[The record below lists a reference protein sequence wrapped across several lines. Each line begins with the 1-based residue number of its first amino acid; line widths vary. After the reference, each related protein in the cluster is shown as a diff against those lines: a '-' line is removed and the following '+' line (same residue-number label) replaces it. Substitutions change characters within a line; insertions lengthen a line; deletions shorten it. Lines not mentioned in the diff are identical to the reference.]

1 MDRSIDRPID
11 RSIHRSIDRSIDR
24 PHRISHRIGD
34 RISPIGDRIASDRT
48 SGIFSRVFLCFFAC
62 LRARAVVSCLIHS
75 RASRVDPRSRRR
87 RLRRRQR
94 DLSSSCYIGTYV
106 FCAWR
111 SRRASRVAARAFAF
125 ARMPF
130 ARVTR
135 RANVILNDASAARA
149 SAGCARA
156 CARVM
161 VWGVVVRDRAR
172 TGVGARSRAR
182 IVRAHRGRSVPSRMM
197 MPTRREISRV
207 ANVRVARRVRWGIAR
222 AHGREGVEDICLHA
236 CASRTCVIAR
246 RGGRGRGECVI
257 ENSCAPQGDEVARG
271 VHVTPCGSARM
282 AYISR

>member
-11 RSIHRSIDRSIDR
+11 RSIHRSIDRPIDR

-106 FCAWR
+106 FCGV
-111 SRRASRVAARAFAF
+111 ASRMIWRGCLRAHSFACARK
-125 ARMPF
+125 PF

-149 SAGCARA
+149 SAGWARA

-161 VWGVVVRDRAR
+161 VWGVVARDRAR
-172 TGVGARSRAR
+172 TGVGARLARAHRVRASWAFGPLSDDADATGDLARRVCASRVACGGGSRAR
-182 IVRAHRGRSVPSRMM
+182 
-197 MPTRREISRV
+197 T
-207 ANVRVARRVRWGIAR
+207 
-222 AHGREGVEDICLHA
+222 
-236 CASRTCVIAR
+236 
-246 RGGRGRGECVI
+246 GGRGWRIYVFTR
-257 ENSCAPQGDEVARG
+257 ARRER
-271 VHVTPCGSARM
+271 A
-282 AYISR
+282 

>member
-111 SRRASRVAARAFAF
+111 SRRASRVPARAFAF

-161 VWGVVVRDRAR
+161 VWGVVARDRAR
-172 TGVGARSRAR
+172 TGVGARLARAHRACASWAFGPLSDDDADATGDLARRVCASRVACGGGSRAR
-182 IVRAHRGRSVPSRMM
+182 
-197 MPTRREISRV
+197 T
-207 ANVRVARRVRWGIAR
+207 
-222 AHGREGVEDICLHA
+222 
-236 CASRTCVIAR
+236 
-246 RGGRGRGECVI
+246 GGRGWRIYVFTR
-257 ENSCAPQGDEVARG
+257 ARRER
-271 VHVTPCGSARM
+271 A
-282 AYISR
+282 

>member
-1 MDRSIDRPID
+1 M
-11 RSIHRSIDRSIDR
+11 
-24 PHRISHRIGD
+24 
-34 RISPIGDRIASDRT
+34 
-48 SGIFSRVFLCFFAC
+48 FFRLFA
-62 LRARAVVSCLIHS
+62 RARGRFVSHSFARVSC
-75 RASRVDPRSRRR
+75 RPAVASTTTATTTTGFEFIVLYRYV
-87 RLRRRQR
+87 RL
-94 DLSSSCYIGTYV
+94 L
-106 FCAWR
+106 WR
-111 SRRASRVAARAFAF
+111 SRMIVERGCAHSFACARK
-125 ARMPF
+125 PF

-172 TGVGARSRAR
+172 TGDGARSRAR
-182 IVRAHRGRSVPSRMM
+182 IVCAHRGRSVPSRM

>member
-1 MDRSIDRPID
+1 
-11 RSIHRSIDRSIDR
+11 
-24 PHRISHRIGD
+24 
-34 RISPIGDRIASDRT
+34 
-48 SGIFSRVFLCFFAC
+48 
-62 LRARAVVSCLIHS
+62 
-75 RASRVDPRSRRR
+75 
-87 RLRRRQR
+87 
-94 DLSSSCYIGTYV
+94 
-106 FCAWR
+106 
-111 SRRASRVAARAFAF
+111 
-125 ARMPF
+125 MPF

-149 SAGCARA
+149 SAGWARA

-197 MPTRREISRV
+197 PTRREISRV
-207 ANVRVARRVRWGIAR
+207 ACARRASRAVGDRAR
-222 AHGREGVEDICLHA
+222 VGREGVEDICLHA

>member
-1 MDRSIDRPID
+1 M
-11 RSIHRSIDRSIDR
+11 
-24 PHRISHRIGD
+24 
-34 RISPIGDRIASDRT
+34 
-48 SGIFSRVFLCFFAC
+48 FLCFFAC

-111 SRRASRVAARAFAF
+111 SRRASRVPARAFIRMPF
-125 ARMPF
+125 ARKPF

-172 TGVGARSRAR
+172 TGVDARLA
-182 IVRAHRGRSVPSRMM
+182 RAHRACASWAFGPLSDDADA
-197 MPTRREISRV
+197 TGDLARRER
-207 ANVRVARRVRWGIAR
+207 ARRASRAVGDRAR
-222 AHGREGVEDICLHA
+222 VGREGVEDICLHA

>member
-1 MDRSIDRPID
+1 M
-11 RSIHRSIDRSIDR
+11 
-24 PHRISHRIGD
+24 
-34 RISPIGDRIASDRT
+34 
-48 SGIFSRVFLCFFAC
+48 FLCFFAC

-106 FCAWR
+106 FCGVASRMIWR
-111 SRRASRVAARAFAF
+111 SRRAREGGRARI
-125 ARMPF
+125 RMPF

-172 TGVGARSRAR
+172 TGVDARSRAR
-182 IVRAHRGRSVPSRMM
+182 IVCAHRGRSVPSRMM

-207 ANVRVARRVRWGIAR
+207 ACARRASRAVGDRARARAGGGGGYMSSRVRVANVRDR
-222 AHGREGVEDICLHA
+222 
-236 CASRTCVIAR
+236 ASRRAWAR
-246 RGGRGRGECVI
+246 RMR
-257 ENSCAPQGDEVARG
+257 D
-271 VHVTPCGSARM
+271 
-282 AYISR
+282 